1 MVWVFRVNVI
11 GRQRRVDRLNV
22 NIHGM
27 NIYWMNFHR
36 MNINGMHVHGMHV
49 NGMHVDRHRLHFNAR
64 TSESNERDERC
75 GRFGT
80 GRCRKRAYRAR
91 DAKGKGYDA

>member
-1 MVWVFRVNVI
+1 
-11 GRQRRVDRLNV
+11 
-22 NIHGM
+22 
-27 NIYWMNFHR
+27 MNFHR
-36 MNINGMHVHGMHV
+36 MNIYRMNVDRMHV
-49 NGMHVDRHRLHFNAR
+49 NGMHVNRHRLHFNAR
-64 TSESNERDERC
+64 TSDCNERDEYC

>member
-22 NIHGM
+22 NIYAM
-27 NIYWMNFHR
+27 NIYR
-36 MNINGMHVHGMHV
+36 MNIYR
-49 NGMHVDRHRLHFNAR
+49 MHVDRHRLHFNAR